1 MELLNPSPSA
11 MLLLQN
17 TPLCRILSFLV
28 FLLKAFVHVVDVL
41 LVLFTLLS
49 AEDVGGGKMRR
60 IAGSDFCLT
69 SASTSSLVGR
79 SVGV

>member
-28 FLLKAFVHVVDVL
+28 FLLKAFVHVVIVL
-41 LVLFTLLS
+41 LVLFTLLR
-49 AEDVGGGKMRR
+49 AEDIEGGKCV
-60 IAGSDFCLT
+60 GLLGLT
-69 SASTSSLVGR
+69 FA
-79 SVGV
+79 